1 VAENQLIRD
10 MVVFGNFVQT
20 PSRIN
25 VANQTFMDSGAEVD
39 AAQITMLPEILSAA
53 IMCIF

>member
-1 VAENQLIRD
+1 VVENQLIRD
-10 MVVFGNFVQT
+10 MVVSVTFVQT
-20 PSRIN
+20 QSHVN

-39 AAQITMLPEILSAA
+39 AAKITMLTGILSAA